1 MKRLACLAVAAWVIA
16 ARAAPVPDE
25 VAAKCTDSASA
36 FSFAATFRDTGISP
50 QDTLVRMK
58 APAFRRGFPDGALK
72 EIINLVYFDPD
83 LSRWPPHRIYSV
95 LVNECMFP
103 KKQFTPL
110 Q

>member
-1 MKRLACLAVAAWVIA
+1 MKKLICIGAALWMIGAQAASVPDDVAA
-16 ARAAPVPDE
+16 E
-25 VAAKCTDSASA
+25 CTASASA

-50 QDTLVRMK
+50 QDTLIRMK

-83 LSRWPPHRIYSV
+83 LSHWPPNRIYSM
-95 LVNECMFP
+95 LVRDCMLP
-103 KKQFTPL
+103 KKQFSPL

>member
-1 MKRLACLAVAAWVIA
+1 MKRLACIVAAFWILG
-16 ARAAPVPDE
+16 ARAAPVPDD
-25 VAAKCTDSASA
+25 VAAKCTDSASV

-50 QDTLVRMK
+50 QETLTRMK

-83 LSRWPPHRIYSV
+83 LARWPAGRIYAVVSRD
-95 LVNECMFP
+95 CMLP
-103 KKQFTPL
+103 RQTVTPP